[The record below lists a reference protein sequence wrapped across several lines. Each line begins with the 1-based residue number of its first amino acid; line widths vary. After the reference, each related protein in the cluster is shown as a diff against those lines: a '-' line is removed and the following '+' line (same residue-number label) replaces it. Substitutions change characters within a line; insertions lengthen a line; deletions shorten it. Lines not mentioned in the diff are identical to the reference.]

1 MRVLGE
7 MVHVSRSG
15 ALIFRGRE
23 YPPLYAEVVTRSG
36 ERIGRVVDIIGPASH
51 PYFVVVPE
59 REPDSRILEEARAG
73 RLYVKKEER
82 RRSFGKG
89 GRVQRQV
96 S

>member
-1 MRVLGE
+1 M
-7 MVHVSRSG
+7 SRSG

-23 YPPLYAEVVTRSG
+23 YPPLYAEVVTRGG
-36 ERIGRVVDIIGPASH
+36 ECIGRVVDIIGPASH

-59 REPDSRILEEARAG
+59 KEPDSRVLEDAKAG
-73 RLYVKKEER
+73 RVYVKKEER

-89 GRVQRQV
+89 GRIQRQV